1 MLFLSLRLTQI
12 LLVSVKV
19 ILYLDLNHARV
30 SRQTSSFAALI
41 NEKIVLNKWLAVS
54 EIVSDVRNV

>member
-19 ILYLDLNHARV
+19 ILYLGLNQARV
-30 SRQTSSFAALI
+30 SRQISSFAALI

-54 EIVSDVRNV
+54 EIVSDVR

>member
-19 ILYLDLNHARV
+19 ILYLGLNHARV
-30 SRQTSSFAALI
+30 SRQISSFAALI

-54 EIVSDVRNV
+54 EIVSDVR